1 MRTKLF
7 FAIFLTFSS
16 LYANTDFNPCSK
28 TTLCLACEI
37 PSGLTVS
44 DLTGASATLS
54 WNAVSGATKYTIEI
68 EDEQN
73 NPSTF
78 HMEANVNGTSY
89 AVTGL
94 TNGVLYKFKVR
105 TRCGS
110 DKSDWSDWVFF
121 TAGNGGGSG
130 GGSGTCVVPTTLS
143 AAVNGGSATLSWNKV
158 SGATQYY
165 IEVEDEQNVPST
177 FHLELAVQDSF
188 YTVVGLQA
196 NVLYKFK
203 VRTHCTGG
211 QSDWSSWLFFNGNN
225 GGGTGGGT
233 GNCSTPGSTQV
244 SNITGNTALLTWAAV
259 PGVASYLLEIEREQ
273 AGAPWQITQ
282 MVSTN
287 SFLLTGL
294 STSTKYK
301 FKVRSNCGGGAH
313 SDWTNWRKFKTAPSF
328 NGTTGG
334 SNLNSPI
341 TNREEGQ
348 SALATSLDLQVWPNP
363 VQNSAT
369 VRLQNLSA
377 EAAILRLY
385 NLAGRIIE
393 TQHIQAESG
402 TWEGILSLQN
412 LPNGLYLL
420 QTQNGVKS
428 QTIKLIVNH

>member
-7 FAIFLTFSS
+7 FAIFLAFSS
-16 LYANTDFNPCSK
+16 LYANTDFNPYSK

-54 WNAVSGATKYTIEI
+54 WNAVSGATQYTIEVQ
-68 EDEQN
+68 DEQV

-78 HMEANVNGTSY
+78 HIETNVNGTTY

-94 TNGVLYKFKVR
+94 TTGVKYKFKVR
-105 TRCGS
+105 TRCGG

-121 TAGNGGGSG
+121 TAGNGGG
-130 GGSGTCVVPTTLS
+130 GSGTCTAPIVLS
-143 AAVNGGSATLSWNKV
+143 ANVNGNSATLSWNKV

-165 IEVEDEQNVPST
+165 IEVEDEQIGPSM

-188 YTVVGLQA
+188 YTAVGLQA
-196 NVLYKFK
+196 NVMYKFK
-203 VRTHCTGG
+203 VRTHCVGG
-211 QSDWSSWLFFNGNN
+211 QSDWSAWLFFNGNFGGGN
-225 GGGTGGGT
+225 GGG
-233 GNCSTPGSTQV
+233 NGSCTRPNSLQA
-244 SNITGNTALLTWAAV
+244 SNVTAHTALLTWAAV
-259 PGVASYLLEIEREQ
+259 PGVASYFLEIERKQ
-273 AGAPWQITQ
+273 AGGAWQITQ
-282 MVSTN
+282 MVTTN

-294 STSTKYK
+294 NADTKYK
-301 FKVRSNCGGGAH
+301 FKVRSNCTGGGH
-313 SDWTNWRKFKTAPSF
+313 SNWTNWQMFITPPSF
-328 NGTTGG
+328 NGPTGG
-334 SNLNSPI
+334 SNLSSPV
-341 TNREEGQ
+341 TNREEEQ
-348 SALATSLDLQVWPNP
+348 SVLAANLDLQAWPNP

-377 EAAILRLY
+377 EAATLRLY
-385 NLAGRIIE
+385 DLAGRIIE
-393 TQHIQAESG
+393 TQHIQAETG

-420 QTQNGVKS
+420 QTQNGVKT